1 MLEVDEG
8 GTPVGK
14 ASTTSIAQF
23 LAANPRLATIKAK
36 RVSNGVIKW
45 LLILIFGYLIFSPVL
60 AIIPQMEEPA
70 VVAVLWV
77 IIGAPAASLTYPR

>member
-1 MLEVDEG
+1 MAEPEVKESMAVLEVDEG

-36 RVSNGVIKW
+36 RDSNGVIKW
-45 LLILIFGYLIFSPVL
+45 LLVLIFAYLGVSL
-60 AIIPQMEEPA
+60 R
-70 VVAVLWV
+70 
-77 IIGAPAASLTYPR
+77 AAKTTGDMGGITITRKRNHT